1 MSMRSAA
8 SCGQPLQE
16 IAGPRGA
23 RIGAAG
29 RSGSGAIT
37 RHSIRGARGARLGR
51 WRPPL
56 WAILTGWPPAFA
68 LGLSAPLAKGLLDV
82 VPPLFLGGV
91 LYLGAGVFLGLAR
104 LLWRRRPA
112 TGRPLTARDRWILAG
127 VVLVGGV
134 LAPPLLLWGLQRSPA
149 ATTALL
155 LNLDVVF
162 TVLL

>member
-29 RSGSGAIT
+29 RSVSGAIT
-37 RHSIRGARGARLGR
+37 RHSIRGARGALLSRMSS
-51 WRPPL
+51 PL
-56 WAILTGWPPAFA
+56 MAILNALIAALAF
-68 LGLSAPLAKGLLDV
+68 GLSAPLAKRLLDV

-104 LLWRRRPA
+104 L
-112 TGRPLTARDRWILAG
+112 
-127 VVLVGGV
+127 
-134 LAPPLLLWGLQRSPA
+134 
-149 ATTALL
+149 
-155 LNLDVVF
+155 
-162 TVLL
+162 